1 MERTLIEAIRT
12 DDGLAVNL
20 EGNTA
25 ELLAA
30 FAVLIDRLSK
40 TTEMSVEQLCFIMIG
55 SAKAVGYMEKAED
68 DAEIGSGKSIDEM
81 FDEIVGRSDI

>member
-30 FAVLIDRLSK
+30 FAVLIDCLSK
-40 TTEMSVEQLCFIMIG
+40 TTDISVEQLCFIMMG
-55 SAKAVGYMEKAED
+55 SAKAIGYMGKAKD
-68 DAEIGSGKSIDEM
+68 DAEIGSEKSIDEI
-81 FDEIVGRSDI
+81 FDGIVGRSDI